1 MTLVDSHGFMA
12 NSSVLNGCLVLDGAT
27 SRGSD
32 DGNVGDAASG
42 IEQTKLVNDRG
53 KWAIPFCVDST
64 HVEFLRQQKLSK
76 FCYSSR
82 RYAIRRSIG
91 VPQRDPQG
99 DRRQRDLGKR
109 PRYGSLLEFSWS
121 TLFNRY
127 VGRDLRG

>member
-53 KWAIPFCVDST
+53 RT
-64 HVEFLRQQKLSK
+64 
-76 FCYSSR
+76 
-82 RYAIRRSIG
+82 RYNDQETGPYQFRLI
-91 VPQRDPQG
+91 
-99 DRRQRDLGKR
+99 
-109 PRYGSLLEFSWS
+109 
-121 TLFNRY
+121 LF
-127 VGRDLRG
+127 